1 MYTDIFKTA
10 VSLVLYI
17 YLQIKHQQ
25 LNFICYKIKKKLFM
39 CKNNVE
45 KKSFVYL
52 QNTIVHKP

>member
-45 KKSFVYL
+45 KKSFV
-52 QNTIVHKP
+52 